1 MSSPLDTEKQ
11 DSMATMEECKLIYTK
26 GNTRV
31 NLLYNINMYGSR
43 DTTKVIHIK
52 FLWSNTLVTT
62 VYYFHLVKEYA

>member
-52 FLWSNTLVTT
+52 FL
-62 VYYFHLVKEYA
+62 